1 MNKFFTAFL
10 DVLFPPLC
18 HICRA
23 FIPEAGT
30 LHICPAC
37 RESMPIVGH
46 PLCPVCGIP
55 FPGAGDDHVCGDCQ
69 ESQPVFR
76 AARAAMIYEGRCR
89 DLIHAYK
96 YRHKTYLRR
105 PLALLAADSLRDFV
119 ATCAPEL
126 MVPVPL
132 HVRRLRERGFNQA
145 VLLGEIWAREWN
157 LPLDRGAMRR
167 IRWTEPQINLTAAQ
181 RRDNV
186 KDAFDVRDANAV
198 KGRRVLL
205 VDDVYTTGST
215 VKECAVAL
223 KAAGAREVAVVTVA
237 RAPCDIVSA
246 SCAAIAGRLGKI
258 IIILC

>member
-1 MNKFFTAFL
+1 VNKFFTALL

-37 RESMPIVGH
+37 RECMPIVGQ

-55 FPGAGDDHVCGDCQ
+55 FLGAGDDHVCGDCQ
-69 ESQPVFR
+69 ESQPVFS
-76 AARAAMIYEGRCR
+76 AARAALIYEGRCR

-96 YRHKTYLRR
+96 YRYKTYLRR

-157 LPLDRGAMRR
+157 LPLYCDAMRR

-181 RRDNV
+181 RCDNV
-186 KDAFDVRDANAV
+186 KGAFDVRDANAV

-223 KAAGAREVAVVTVA
+223 KAAGAREVTVVTVA
-237 RAPCDIVSA
+237 RAPS
-246 SCAAIAGRLGKI
+246 G
-258 IIILC
+258 